1 MLRLARGRRAAQRRT
16 SRRGEHDM
24 TAPRPA
30 ACVMGWPVHHSRAP
44 IIHGYWIEK
53 HKLDA
58 DFRLEAVRPE
68 DFPDFLA
75 HLAERGYVGGSA
87 TMPHKEMALKLTEPD
102 ARATAIGAAN
112 VIWLDRGKLRSTN
125 SDVVGFIAALDESA
139 PGWERRADKA
149 VVFGA
154 GGAARAVVYGLA
166 ERGVPRILVH
176 NRTREK
182 ADALRERFGAQ
193 IVPIEADA
201 VGGALADAGLV
212 VNATSFGM
220 AGNPDLDV
228 DLGAVRADALVADVV
243 YVPLETGLLR
253 RARSRGLAVCDGLG
267 MLLHQACICFDK
279 WFGVLPAVT
288 PELRARVEAALRPA

>member
-1 MLRLARGRRAAQRRT
+1 MTEKRRAACT
-16 SRRGEHDM
+16 
-24 TAPRPA
+24 
-30 ACVMGWPVHHSRAP
+30 MGWPVHHSRAP

-53 HKLDA
+53 HGIDA

-87 TMPHKEMALKLTEPD
+87 TMPHKEMALALTEPD

-112 VIWLDRGKLRSTN
+112 VIWLDDGKLRSTN
-125 SDVVGFIAALDESA
+125 SDVVGFVAALDESA
-139 PGWERRADKA
+139 PGWERHADKA

-154 GGAARAVVYGLA
+154 GGAARAVVYGLI
-166 ERGVPRILVH
+166 ERGVPRILLH
-176 NRTREK
+176 NRTRAK

-193 IVPIEADA
+193 VVPIDA
-201 VGGALADAGLV
+201 GEVAAALAGAGLV

-228 DLGAVRADALVADVV
+228 DLRAVRDDALVADVV

-253 RARSRGLAVCDGLG
+253 RARARGLAVSDGLG
-267 MLLHQACICFDK
+267 MLLHQGCIGFEK
-279 WFGVLPAVT
+279 WFGVHPTVT